1 MLRLHGADRSSG
13 RGPIRCKNEP
23 VPSRLH
29 RARVYGEKWAHFN
42 SNSLPWR
49 RLAIH
54 REMMARE
61 AFVRWPLEGNV
72 REAFRQHR
80 IDLGPHVHFGPH
92 VWIDVLG
99 GRLRIGEY
107 SKLTLGVMIVVDEY
121 VEIGKHCGIGA
132 CSFIADADHRFD
144 DPNRPWLWQGLR
156 RRGPTIIGDNVWCG
170 INVVIPG
177 GVTIGEHCV
186 VAANSVVT
194 RDLPAHT
201 VCAGAPA
208 RPVKEIEYAEE
219 PLPELD
225 LGGRW
230 R

>member
-1 MLRLHGADRSSG
+1 M
-13 RGPIRCKNEP
+13 
-23 VPSRLH
+23 
-29 RARVYGEKWAHFN
+29 
-42 SNSLPWR
+42 
-49 RLAIH
+49 IH

-61 AFVRWPLEGNV
+61 AFVRWPVEGNLLK
-72 REAFRQHR
+72 AFRKGW
-80 IDLGPHVHFGPH
+80 IELGPHVHFEPH

-107 SKLTLGVMIVVDEY
+107 TKLTLGVMIVANNR

-132 CSFIADADHRFD
+132 GSFISDADHRFD
-144 DPNRPWLWQGLR
+144 DPVRPWLWQGLQTK
-156 RRGPTIIGDNVWCG
+156 GPTIIGDYVWCG
-170 INVVIPG
+170 VNVVIPG
-177 GVTIGEHCV
+177 GGITIGERCV
-186 VAANSVVT
+186 IAANSVVT

-201 VCAGAPA
+201 ICAGAPA
-208 RPVKEIEYAEE
+208 RPIKEIDYRED